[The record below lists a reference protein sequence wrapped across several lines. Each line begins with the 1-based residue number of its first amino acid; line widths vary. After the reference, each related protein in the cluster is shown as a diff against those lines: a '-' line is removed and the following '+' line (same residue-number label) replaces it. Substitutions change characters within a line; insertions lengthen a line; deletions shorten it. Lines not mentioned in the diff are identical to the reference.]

1 LGDKDDKM
9 KNFITLIAKYHF
21 FILFVILEGIG
32 FYFIS
37 TYNLYQNVKAYNVA
51 QSISGSYY
59 EKTNELNQYLSLR
72 TNNEMLVNENAQLR
86 AQLASAKLAIKSD
99 TTQVRD
105 SVYKQVF
112 TFMAATIINSSTN
125 KQYNYLTLDKG
136 RLAGVKPEMGVISGN
151 GIVGVVEHVTD
162 HYSTVISLLN
172 RNIKVSAKFKK
183 NGFFGSF
190 EWPGRDY
197 RTGILNDIPLHV
209 SVSKGDTIVTSSYSS
224 IYPEGINIGY
234 VKDFTIIGGNFYSIS
249 VTIATDFKKISQ
261 VNIVS
266 HLLKQELDS
275 IENLKRKE

>member
-1 LGDKDDKM
+1 MGDKDDKM
-9 KNFITLIAKYHF
+9 KNFINLIAKYHF
-21 FILFVILEGIG
+21 FILFVILEGIA

-37 TYNLYQNVKAYNVA
+37 TYNLYQIVKAYNVA
-51 QSISGSYY
+51 QTISGSYY
-59 EKTNELNQYLSLR
+59 EKASQLSQYLSLR
-72 TNNEMLVNENAQLR
+72 TNNEMLVKENSLLR
-86 AQLASAKLAIKSD
+86 AQLASAKIAIKSD
-99 TTQVRD
+99 SSFVKD
-105 SVYKQVF
+105 SIYKQVY
-112 TFMAATIINSSTN
+112 TFMPASIINNSTN

-136 RLAGVKPEMGVISGN
+136 RLAGVKPEMGVISGD
-151 GIVGVVEHVTD
+151 GIIGIVEHVTD
-162 HYSTVISLLN
+162 HYATVISLLN

-190 EWPGRDY
+190 EWTGKNY

-224 IYPEGINIGY
+224 IYPEGITIGY

-249 VTIATDFKKISQ
+249 VTIAADFKKISK

>member
-1 LGDKDDKM
+1 MGDKEDKM

-21 FILFVILEGIG
+21 FILFVILEGIA

-37 TYNLYQNVKAYNVA
+37 TFNLYQNVKAYNVA
-51 QSISGSYY
+51 QTISGSYY
-59 EKTNELNQYLSLR
+59 EKATELSQYLSLR
-72 TNNEMLVNENAQLR
+72 SNNEMLVNENAQLR
-86 AQLASAKLAIKSD
+86 TQLASAKITTKSD
-99 TTQVRD
+99 STQVND
-105 SVYKQVF
+105 SIYKQVY
-112 TFMAATIINSSTN
+112 TFMSAKIINNSTN

-136 RLAGVKPEMGVISGN
+136 RLAGIKPEMGVISAN
-151 GIVGVVEHVTD
+151 GIIGVVEHVTD

-190 EWPGRDY
+190 EWTGRDY

-209 SVSKGDTIVTSSYSS
+209 QVNKGDTIVTSSYSA
-224 IYPEGINIGY
+224 IYPEGITIGY

-249 VTIATDFKKISQ
+249 ITIATDFKNISQ
-261 VNIVS
+261 VNVVS
-266 HLLKQELDS
+266 HLFKNELDS